1 MQNRLLG
8 ILTIL
13 LLSCGQLF
21 CQIDIDSLPMVG
33 FACGYSGEPSEAVQ
47 KASEVIQ
54 ARDFDKFTDFLI
66 NGNAAEQYLAVVVL
80 QYLDKEEI
88 RTLKD
93 SDKTLIDAASKSRAL
108 VAYCA
113 GCLEHRWRIISELL
127 TAQYITDAN
136 QWISGQLNI
145 E

>member
-1 MQNRLLG
+1 
-8 ILTIL
+8 
-13 LLSCGQLF
+13 
-21 CQIDIDSLPMVG
+21 MVG